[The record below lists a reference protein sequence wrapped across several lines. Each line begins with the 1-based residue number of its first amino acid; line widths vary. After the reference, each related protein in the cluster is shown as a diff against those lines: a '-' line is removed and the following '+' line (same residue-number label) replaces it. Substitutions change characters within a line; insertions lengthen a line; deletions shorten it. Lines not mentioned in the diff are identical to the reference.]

1 MVDRPAWGWVS
12 VSCIAGGGQASSD
25 DEEGL
30 DGKQASLILDVM
42 GRWSG
47 VPRATPLGVWTWESG
62 EG

>member
-1 MVDRPAWGWVS
+1 